1 MNPSA
6 ARTGLHSFHIRRYLA
21 NQGGVPVGHF
31 SVLTEM
37 TLLLIA
43 PLEDYGYLLPER
55 LWPDISSGSMFARFL
70 RAEYGIE
77 TDQMPTY
84 VHTFE
89 DRRKPVQ
96 PKAYPEW
103 LLPHFR
109 RYFREVWLPT
119 RAMDYFGDK
128 DPRALPYLKQLLD
141 RLAA

>member
-1 MNPSA
+1 MSKSHRREVIQP
-6 ARTGLHSFHIRRYLA
+6 FHIRRYLA

-43 PLEDYGYLLPER
+43 PLENFGYELPES

-70 RAEYGIE
+70 RIEHGVE

-89 DRRKPVQ
+89 DSRKPVQ

-119 RAMDYFGDK
+119 RAVDYFEER
-128 DPRALPYLKQLLD
+128 DPHALPSLQLLMA